1 MPAKQGFGGNKIN
14 AKRLCLLSSLC
25 VLSLGLSYLETL
37 LPTAFIAPGI
47 KLGLA
52 NAAAVVLIYK
62 KDFKGAVMISAVR
75 IILSSLLFSG
85 AFSAVFSL
93 AGAAVSLSLCYIL
106 AKSGKFSVVAVS
118 AAGGASHNLAQAA
131 VALFTVGKAVIYY
144 LPALIIA
151 GTASGAVIGALC
163 YMILKKI
170 KTNR

>member
-47 KLGLA
+47 KLGIA

-62 KDFKGAVMISAVR
+62 KDFNGAVMISAVR

-106 AKSGKFSVVAVS
+106 AKSGKFSIVAVS
-118 AAGGASHNLAQAA
+118 AAGGAVHNLAQAA

-151 GTASGAVIGALC
+151 GAVSGAVIGALC
-163 YMILKKI
+163 YLILKKI